1 VPAGT
6 YVSRIEPSWRDT
18 ATFYVT
24 FDNHRRGDFAP
35 YVYATRDGGR
45 TFRSIAAT
53 LPTGGPDFVH
63 VIREDPANPDV
74 LYLGTDVGV
83 YLSTDRGAS
92 WRRFM
97 HGLPTVPVHDLR
109 VHPRERELIAG
120 THGRSIW
127 IVDVGPLAELN
138 ATVAAKP
145 VHVFAPKT
153 AHLWGDRPIGGQN
166 GGGFG
171 SGHQVWEA
179 PSPGYGAE
187 IVYRIAPGAA
197 VSGPVRVAILGPMG
211 DTLRAFAE
219 APGTPGV
226 HRILW
231 DLRGTPRR
239 ARPLT
244 PAERRDSLERA
255 REIAQTVDSL
265 VAEEV
270 LPRAMADRVRA
281 AALEGTPALQRL
293 AAPGATTA
301 PDPRGVAPVVSY
313 PRFVERP
320 GESGGGAAAP
330 AVPAT
335 APPAAP
341 PAGRAAGALLD
352 EDTMDRVMGAL
363 RGVLGRGGSGAGG
376 PEVPTG
382 TYVVAVTA
390 NGATTRVPLRVER
403 AAAAARGAP
412 AASRPAA
419 TGAP

>member
-1 VPAGT
+1 
-6 YVSRIEPSWRDT
+6 
-18 ATFYVT
+18 
-24 FDNHRRGDFAP
+24 
-35 YVYATRDGGR
+35 
-45 TFRSIAAT
+45 
-53 LPTGGPDFVH
+53 
-63 VIREDPANPDV
+63 V

-138 ATVAAKP
+138 ATVAAKA

-187 IVYRIAPGAA
+187 IVYRIAPGTT
-197 VSGPVRVAILGPMG
+197 VNGPVRVAILGPMG

-219 APGTPGV
+219 APSTPGV

-293 AAPGATTA
+293 AAPTPGATNV
-301 PDPRGVAPVVSY
+301 PDPRGVAPLVSY
-313 PRFVERP
+313 PRYVERP
-320 GESGGGAAAP
+320 GESGGSAAAP
-330 AVPAT
+330 AT
-335 APPAAP
+335 PAAP
-341 PAGRAAGALLD
+341 APAAPATGGAAGELLD
-352 EDTMDRVMGAL
+352 EDTMSQVMGAL
-363 RGVLGRGGSGAGG
+363 RDVLRRGGGGSGPGG

-403 AAAAARGAP
+403 AAVPEHGGR
-412 AASRPAA
+412 AASRAA
-419 TGAP
+419 ASGAP